1 MKFLMMSGDTKNAI
15 ETAVLRDNGDSGK
28 VLQLIR
34 KSQIFNK
41 RETQISDLTG
51 IGTVRQGC

>member
-28 VLQLIR
+28 STAINQEKPNL
-34 KSQIFNK
+34 
-41 RETQISDLTG
+41 
-51 IGTVRQGC
+51 